1 MDGTAVKE
9 IKRIVED
16 SARIVEVDG
25 VNYTNGNFH
34 ILRHK
39 DRAETLGFNNLSS
52 LVPILKNE
60 IGRDDFKK
68 PLYIIVADHRD
79 VVVVTS
85 LDDDLD
91 RDRLYGVMTE
101 ESDFRFG
108 RYYGYEEFVI
118 ALRSK
123 FTDTGDRESLLEYLK
138 KISDV
143 QGVEISDD
151 GVSQS
156 VTTSSSVRGAL
167 SVPPIQRLAPYRT
180 FTEVDQ
186 PASEFLFRVRQGGEF
201 ALFEA
206 DGGAWKHEARR
217 NITKFYEEAF
227 KDEIAN
233 GSVFVLS

>member
-143 QGVEISDD
+143 RCSGRRDF
-151 GVSQS
+151 G
-156 VTTSSSVRGAL
+156 R
-167 SVPPIQRLAPYRT
+167 RR
-180 FTEVDQ
+180 FTECYYIII
-186 PASEFLFRVRQGGEF
+186 GERR
-201 ALFEA
+201 LVCSPDPET
-206 DGGAWKHEARR
+206 GAVPHIHR
-217 NITKFYEEAF
+217 
-227 KDEIAN
+227 
-233 GSVFVLS
+233 G